1 MRHEF
6 DPVGPHRDRP
16 DVVIGL
22 LRTLG
27 SALERISA
35 EHAIPPD
42 PAAFS
47 DDLLRQELALIAT
60 ADVVDTFFGMWKR
73 SAPAAGSA
81 GADPVPQIGFDPA
94 AAAAFLDRSFP
105 GLFAA
110 ADIAIF
116 DPSTSEADRRR
127 RVAEVVLP
135 YIQRRESRKEI
146 ARTLATQLGG
156 DPALVESLLAD
167 IRLVKDPTVAGG
179 GTPLVEAYLA
189 AVGRGVTI
197 RYFGSVDGSGPILQ
211 DPSVLS
217 APEFQSAPAQAKSAR
232 IEGFVEVPEG
242 GLFHFWAKADGVAA
256 EVALRFGG
264 MSTPALL
271 GKVATSG
278 QEIQGQVQLKPGVLM
293 PFTLDI
299 HNLGTGCALSVEGPS
314 LPRGS
319 CDRLLLRPQGVF
331 DRLERAQVLL
341 SKVLGLTGSLG
352 LSEREVRYI
361 ATYPD
366 DFEGFAFATLPS
378 VQASMPPTASA
389 ASGRQLLSLAEYVL
403 CRRVLNVGS
412 EEMASLLD
420 GISRTVAT
428 SPNLD
433 SLKEELLIDLC
444 EALGQ
449 AMRRPPTAVRRLI
462 EHFGFT
468 VESTGAGAGVL
479 LRAGRLAKPHAL
491 LRLLRGLEIAA
502 RIGVSADTLVGSGAS
517 AATTVKPA
525 WAQPIPGPAV
535 DPNPGPQIARGIR
548 DGVRALYDAA
558 TWRRVAQP
566 ISDRLRRRKRDSLV
580 AFIMEKD
587 DFRSVEEMFEYFLL
601 DPGMEPVVYTSRIQL
616 AIASVQTFIQRCFL
630 NLESQ
635 APPGLPSLAVP
646 PSALDAEHWQS
657 MKRYRIWEANR
668 KIFLFPEN
676 WLEPEF
682 RDDKS
687 YLFEELESALLQGDV
702 SDELVEDAFLK
713 YLKGLDQIAR
723 LEIVSCSADEVRG
736 TLHVLGR
743 THDLPRKYLYRK
755 NEWAS
760 WFPWE
765 PVSADIQGDHVV
777 PVLWRKRL
785 HLFWVTFLEKGNPP
799 TDQATK
805 SPEDLRTTKLSTML
819 VHGLEAQLNWVE
831 RLDGKWVGRGSSPSL
846 DLSVSGPSKIDL
858 GKVSIHATTTA
869 PDAGPVVIHLGGGLG
884 KALRLASKNAVPTIM
899 PAQPLPSMAFF
910 TSEEGPTY
918 RRGAGP
924 LLVKGFAS
932 RQVAEYGRDVSI
944 EMPDVTVLGTD
955 DGGGRFEIVP
965 VAHRVLSSV
974 ASGTTNHISLHR
986 LYSPSTGDHFYT
998 TSDTERDFAISIGY
1012 TFENVACEVFPVGHP
1027 DGIPLYRLYHPSTG
1041 DHFYTTSA
1049 GERDNAH
1056 SALGYSDEGVACHV
1070 PSGGD
1075 TVPLYRASRGEHF
1088 YTTSLAEKNNA
1099 VTNLGYV
1106 DEGIACNVFPPAI
1119 TARRSAASPRR
1130 SSIATLNTPS
1140 SSIPPSRRRPSTS
1153 GRTGSC
1159 QCPFPSRSRGARST

>member
-1 MRHEF
+1 MLVYLAHLKTLDARLSVGRSSRQRLLSFWAPLATRGSGPLYAQLFLVPSVLNNDAVFDDALGSYLDQPGLLLKDHLPAVQGAIGMSAADLELLVANWGRPLDSLPLSLESISYLLRHAVLARGLKVSIKDLVAWKRLSGMEPFEPLAADPLALLDEDRPFTQILRFVDFVETVRAAGLNVGDAAYLMRHEF

-47 DDLLRQELALIAT
+47 DDVLRQELALIAT

-525 WAQPIPGPAV
+525 WAQPIPLPTV
-535 DPNPGPQIARGIR
+535 TPNPGPDIAKGIR
-548 DGVRALYDAA
+548 DGVRALYDAE

-566 ISDRLRRRKRDSLV
+566 ISDKLRQLKRDALI
-580 AFIMEKD
+580 AYIMHAG
-587 DFRSVEEMFEYFLL
+587 DFRSKEEMFQYFSSTPDGACRLHVPHPARDLVCPDLHPALL
-601 DPGMEPVVYTSRIQL
+601 S
-616 AIASVQTFIQRCFL
+616 

-635 APPGLPSLAVP
+635 PLAGQPTLAVP
-646 PSALDAEHWQS
+646 PSALDA
-657 MKRYRIWEANR
+657 
-668 KIFLFPEN
+668 
-676 WLEPEF
+676 
-682 RDDKS
+682 D
-687 YLFEELESALLQGDV
+687 
-702 SDELVEDAFLK
+702 
-713 YLKGLDQIAR
+713 
-723 LEIVSCSADEVRG
+723 
-736 TLHVLGR
+736 
-743 THDLPRKYLYRK
+743 
-755 NEWAS
+755 
-760 WFPWE
+760 
-765 PVSADIQGDHVV
+765 
-777 PVLWRKRL
+777 
-785 HLFWVTFLEKGNPP
+785 
-799 TDQATK
+799 
-805 SPEDLRTTKLSTML
+805 
-819 VHGLEAQLNWVE
+819 
-831 RLDGKWVGRGSSPSL
+831 
-846 DLSVSGPSKIDL
+846 
-858 GKVSIHATTTA
+858 
-869 PDAGPVVIHLGGGLG
+869 
-884 KALRLASKNAVPTIM
+884 
-899 PAQPLPSMAFF
+899 
-910 TSEEGPTY
+910 
-918 RRGAGP
+918 
-924 LLVKGFAS
+924 
-932 RQVAEYGRDVSI
+932 
-944 EMPDVTVLGTD
+944 
-955 DGGGRFEIVP
+955 
-965 VAHRVLSSV
+965 
-974 ASGTTNHISLHR
+974 
-986 LYSPSTGDHFYT
+986 
-998 TSDTERDFAISIGY
+998 IGY
-1012 TFENVACEVFPVGHP
+1012 G
-1027 DGIPLYRLYHPSTG
+1027 
-1041 DHFYTTSA
+1041 
-1049 GERDNAH
+1049 
-1056 SALGYSDEGVACHV
+1056 
-1070 PSGGD
+1070 
-1075 TVPLYRASRGEHF
+1075 
-1088 YTTSLAEKNNA
+1088 
-1099 VTNLGYV
+1099 
-1106 DEGIACNVFPPAI
+1106 
-1119 TARRSAASPRR
+1119 
-1130 SSIATLNTPS
+1130 
-1140 SSIPPSRRRPSTS
+1140 
-1153 GRTGSC
+1153 
-1159 QCPFPSRSRGARST
+1159 